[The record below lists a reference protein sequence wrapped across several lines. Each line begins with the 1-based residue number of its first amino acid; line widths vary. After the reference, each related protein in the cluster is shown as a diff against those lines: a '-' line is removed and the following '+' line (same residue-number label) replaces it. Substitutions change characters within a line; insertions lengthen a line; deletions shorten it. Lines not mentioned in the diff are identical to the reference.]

1 MSADRPNRPGMVD
14 WDLAVRVG
22 SRLVGEG
29 PQVSRGEAVE
39 AVEELRAG
47 AERSTPLVREFTGL
61 VASERTAPVLVVDR
75 PGWVQANADGFAT
88 VIAPLIDK
96 LQEKKGA
103 PGPLTEAIG
112 SRITGVELGA
122 MLGFLGSKVLG
133 QFDPFHEKPGEQ
145 GRLLL
150 VAPNIV
156 HVERELQADPHDF
169 RLWVCLHEETHR
181 VQFTAVPWMT
191 DHLRSEMG
199 SIVGAVQTDP
209 SELLGDAVRK
219 IGDLVSGKSEGSL
232 LDLFSSP
239 EQKAVIER
247 VTGVM
252 SLLEGHADVVMDGVG
267 PEVIPS
273 VAEIRRKFT
282 QRRKGVGGLDR
293 LLRRLLGLDQ
303 KMAQYRDG
311 AVFVRAAVDK
321 VGMDGLQR
329 RVGGAGQPAHQERDP
344 RPGAVDRARPRLSR
358 ARWRSIPRWPRCG
371 SPYAAT
377 SARTG
382 ATGSWSPARAAPTRW
397 RCSPPAS
404 SRDAR
409 PESRSSASPSTTAC
423 RRARPSTRRGWSS
436 RWRRSA
442 STRPR
447 RSG

>member
-1 MSADRPNRPGMVD
+1 MTAENPSDRPGMID

-29 PQVSRGEAVE
+29 PQVTRAEALE

-47 AERSTPLVREFTGL
+47 AARSTPLVRDYTGL

-75 PGWVQANADGFAT
+75 PGWVQANADGFAS
-88 VIAPLIDK
+88 VIAPLIEK

-103 PGPLTEAIG
+103 PSPFTQAIG

-133 QFDPFHEKPGEQ
+133 QFDPFHDKPGEQ

-156 HVERELQADPHDF
+156 HTEREIDADPHDF
-169 RLWVCLHEETHR
+169 RLWVCL
-181 VQFTAVPWMT
+181 
-191 DHLRSEMG
+191 
-199 SIVGAVQTDP
+199 I
-209 SELLGDAVRK
+209 
-219 IGDLVSGKSEGSL
+219 SGKSEGSL

-267 PEVIPS
+267 PEIIPS
-273 VAEIRRKFT
+273 VADIRRKFT
-282 QRRKGVGGLDR
+282 QRRKGVGALDR

-321 VGMDGLQR
+321 VGMEGFNAVWAEPDNLPTKKEILDPSLWIA
-329 RVGGAGQPAHQERDP
+329 RVHG
-344 RPGAVDRARPRLSR
+344 
-358 ARWRSIPRWPRCG
+358 
-371 SPYAAT
+371 
-377 SARTG
+377 
-382 ATGSWSPARAAPTRW
+382 
-397 RCSPPAS
+397 
-404 SRDAR
+404 
-409 PESRSSASPSTTAC
+409 
-423 RRARPSTRRGWSS
+423 
-436 RWRRSA
+436 
-442 STRPR
+442 
-447 RSG
+447 

>member
-1 MSADRPNRPGMVD
+1 MVD

-29 PQVSRGEAVE
+29 PEVSRAEAVE
-39 AVEELRAG
+39 TVEELRAG

-61 VASERTAPVLVVDR
+61 VATERTAPVLVVDR
-75 PGWVQANADGFAT
+75 PGWIQANTDGFAT

-96 LQEKKGA
+96 LQEKKGT
-103 PGPLTEAIG
+103 PSPLAEAIG

-133 QFDPFHEKPGEQ
+133 QFDPFHDQPGEQ

-156 HVERELQADPHDF
+156 HVERELHADPHDF

-191 DHLRSEMG
+191 DHLRSEM
-199 SIVGAVQTDP
+199 SQIIGAVQTDP
-209 SELLGDAVRK
+209 GELLGDAVRK
-219 IGDLVSGKSEGSL
+219 IAEMASGKSDGSL
-232 LDLFSSP
+232 LDLFSGP

-267 PEVIPS
+267 PEVIPT

-282 QRRKGVGGLDR
+282 QRRKGVGALDR
-293 LLRRLLGLDQ
+293 LIRRLLGLDQ

-321 VGMDGLQR
+321 VGMEGFNAVWAEPANLPTKTEILDPSLWIA
-329 RVGGAGQPAHQERDP
+329 RVHG
-344 RPGAVDRARPRLSR
+344 
-358 ARWRSIPRWPRCG
+358 
-371 SPYAAT
+371 
-377 SARTG
+377 
-382 ATGSWSPARAAPTRW
+382 
-397 RCSPPAS
+397 
-404 SRDAR
+404 
-409 PESRSSASPSTTAC
+409 
-423 RRARPSTRRGWSS
+423 
-436 RWRRSA
+436 
-442 STRPR
+442 
-447 RSG
+447 

>member
-1 MSADRPNRPGMVD
+1 MTSQGPASRPGMID
-14 WDLAVRVG
+14 WDLAVKVG

-29 PQVSRGEAVE
+29 PQVTRTEATD
-39 AVEELRAG
+39 AVDELRAG
-47 AERSTPLVREFTGL
+47 AERSTPLVREYTGL
-61 VASERTAPVLVVDR
+61 VASDRSAPVLVVDR

-88 VIAPLIDK
+88 VISPLIEK

-103 PGPLTEAIG
+103 PSPLAEAIG

-133 QFDPFHEKPGEQ
+133 QFDPFHDEPGEQ
-145 GRLLL
+145 GRMLL

-156 HVERELQADPHDF
+156 HTERELDADPHDF

-191 DHLRSEMG
+191 DHLRSEM
-199 SIVGAVQTDP
+199 SNIIGAVQTDP
-209 SELLGDAVRK
+209 GALLSDAARR
-219 IGDLVSGKSEGSL
+219 IGELVSGKSDGSL

-267 PEVIPS
+267 PEVIPT
-273 VAEIRRKFT
+273 VEDIRRKFT
-282 QRRKGVGGLDR
+282 QRRKGVGALDR

-321 VGMDGLQR
+321 VGMEGFNAVWAEPANLPTKKEILDPSLWIA
-329 RVGGAGQPAHQERDP
+329 RVHG
-344 RPGAVDRARPRLSR
+344 
-358 ARWRSIPRWPRCG
+358 
-371 SPYAAT
+371 
-377 SARTG
+377 
-382 ATGSWSPARAAPTRW
+382 
-397 RCSPPAS
+397 
-404 SRDAR
+404 
-409 PESRSSASPSTTAC
+409 
-423 RRARPSTRRGWSS
+423 
-436 RWRRSA
+436 
-442 STRPR
+442 
-447 RSG
+447 